1 MEILESKPNQ
11 PIPKM
16 YNILH
21 KITEE
26 KKQEQDEQALDER
39 GEHLT
44 DAEFKEYK
52 ELLHQKQ

>member
-1 MEILESKPNQ
+1 
-11 PIPKM
+11 M

-26 KKQEQDEQALDER
+26 KNQSQDEQALDER